1 MKKRL
6 LAMMMAFVMAMSL
19 LPMSALAVGG
29 GNSEQPPEQ
38 PIENPGVTFT
48 KELIPGESGNPDKIK
63 LEAYVDGEVKE
74 ENVPVDCDIVLVLD
88 QSGSMVEK
96 ITDSKYEKVQQP
108 SGGWTYN
115 TVNDKDYYYFDGK
128 NYRPVKAEYDKEYER
143 CWDRNCDQ
151 YHEWNWI
158 HTKKYH
164 VTTEYY
170 LEYGDGNVLG
180 NKATSPDEVLY
191 TGDLYKLV
199 SAGSTTRLQA
209 MKDAAQTFI
218 DAVQDAEGNH
228 RVAVVGFAS
237 DSDNYN
243 NAKYEN
249 SEVLTAPTSNGNSK
263 VYSRVTGELKTDGSQ
278 TYYIAVAETAE
289 YREINYNSNF
299 KMWQD
304 GFTII
309 DPATTPIYIAKNPET
324 YVGKKYDTLTNVEY
338 QAALVAPDSKALEN
352 AIGALAAYGGTYGYL
367 GLTMAKNIFD
377 KAPAVEGSTDRQKVI
392 VYITDGEDSKKDKA
406 RKVAD
411 ALAGTGYNA
420 EIYSI
425 FVGTLPTNES
435 KKNAIVSFLQKD
447 IASSEDNYANASNSE
462 QLKKF
467 IQEIATGST
476 TKTEIKANLTDKTV
490 MTDEISDYFKVSGD
504 IEVYTAAKNAPGE
517 ASEWADEQQLKD
529 GVTVDVNGKTVT
541 VTGFNFAANCVTST
555 DKGDG
560 DYGKKLVVYIPIKE
574 DDIGFGG
581 YLPTNASATLKDDTT
596 NEDFSTDPA
605 YKDCEV
611 SAPVLTGKTVD
622 RVALYDLPSIADLF
636 THDKTPDGSNN
647 AGVNMVYT
655 LKQGDTTIA
664 TKSVSAGKAFDQ
676 AEWVWTDG
684 YADKVDDMQAGTY
697 TYTLDCQV
705 TCIKDHN
712 PAVVADSDQATATV
726 NIRNLTFTFDANG
739 GSWAD
744 EVSGYT
750 MNEGNT
756 TAAIEANMGDKIAQ
770 IATEPTRKGYE
781 FLGWY
786 SKNKKGDLTAKWWGS
801 DDFSYKI
808 YEDDTVYAKWE
819 EIPTEPTP
827 ADKTGKLYVNLQDE
841 KGTWLGG
848 TNEAIPVTNEYT
860 VSFTAGENVD
870 YEAPEVITTASGDRY
885 IYDCVVSYS
894 APLTG
899 TLQKDGENIVVC
911 LQYTKDNWNDE
922 EDKTTGGD
930 GIPDKYQA
938 VVIYKVAGGTWDGTD
953 AADKTYVFTLKEKD
967 AATGEWENVTP
978 APTLNGTIPN
988 VENAKPDATHTTPAY
1003 WTPTPRAT
1011 DVVKSGTTIYTYTF
1025 TTANKLTFT
1034 FDANGGSWADEVSGY
1049 TMNEGKTTASIEA
1062 IMGTEIAQIATEPT
1076 RKGYEFLG
1084 WYSKN
1089 KKGDLTAKWWGSDD
1103 FSYKIYE
1110 DDTVYAKWEEIPTE
1124 PTPADKT
1131 GKLYVNLQ
1139 DEKGTWLG
1147 GTNEAIPVT
1156 NEYTVSFTA
1165 GENVDYEAPEVIT
1178 TASGDRYIY
1187 DCVVSY
1193 SAPLTGTL
1201 QKADENIVVCL
1212 QYTKDNWNDKDD
1224 ETTGGDG
1231 IPDKYQA
1238 VVLFKSK
1245 DEAKGTV
1252 TGDGIVQVFT
1262 FSQPEGD
1269 KTVYLEKG
1277 TVDPDMTK
1285 VTATAKS
1292 GYKFDIWT
1300 KDEGTTS
1307 VNPATAIENVA
1318 GGTIIEFYANWAA
1331 KENNTGGGGSSKP
1344 PVLNKEDHYA
1354 YIVGYPDGTV
1364 KPQGNIT
1371 RAEVA
1376 TIFFRM
1382 LTDDSRNEFWS
1393 QTNSYSDVSEGQWF
1407 NNAISTL
1414 ANAGILSGY
1423 PDGTFRPNA
1432 PITRAEF
1439 TKIAASFFE
1448 RVEYTIDN
1456 PFNDVDDDDWFYK
1469 FVMAAY
1475 EGGLITGYP
1484 EGDFRPNAN
1493 ISRAESVTI
1502 VNRTL
1507 ERAPDADH
1515 FLKDMIVWPDNAE
1528 NAWYYEAVQEATNS
1542 HEYVVKGTGTNK
1554 YEEWTKILEV
1564 RDWPALEKEWSNAN
1578 SATGG
1583 EVVK

>member
-899 TLQKDGENIVVC
+899 TLQK
-911 LQYTKDNWNDE
+911 
-922 EDKTTGGD
+922 
-930 GIPDKYQA
+930 
-938 VVIYKVAGGTWDGTD
+938 
-953 AADKTYVFTLKEKD
+953 
-967 AATGEWENVTP
+967 
-978 APTLNGTIPN
+978 
-988 VENAKPDATHTTPAY
+988 
-1003 WTPTPRAT
+1003 
-1011 DVVKSGTTIYTYTF
+1011 
-1025 TTANKLTFT
+1025 
-1034 FDANGGSWADEVSGY
+1034 
-1049 TMNEGKTTASIEA
+1049 
-1062 IMGTEIAQIATEPT
+1062 
-1076 RKGYEFLG
+1076 
-1084 WYSKN
+1084 
-1089 KKGDLTAKWWGSDD
+1089 
-1103 FSYKIYE
+1103 
-1110 DDTVYAKWEEIPTE
+1110 
-1124 PTPADKT
+1124 
-1131 GKLYVNLQ
+1131 
-1139 DEKGTWLG
+1139 
-1147 GTNEAIPVT
+1147 
-1156 NEYTVSFTA
+1156 
-1165 GENVDYEAPEVIT
+1165 
-1178 TASGDRYIY
+1178 
-1187 DCVVSY
+1187 
-1193 SAPLTGTL
+1193 
-1201 QKADENIVVCL
+1201 ADENIVVCL